1 MIKGGEPPVSKVI
14 PFSQLARAQDQ
25 NFLEHKRR
33 EYRERDDYIA
43 RLRRLLFQIEG
54 QMRQAEVLQLD
65 LFIQMAKHFQVEM
78 EFPIQGARM
87 ALQRIFVEHPFLYA
101 LTELFAG
108 RLTAEECREKIE
120 QVQKEQPQERV
131 GDDQGE
137 GEE

>member
-1 MIKGGEPPVSKVI
+1 MIHLIEGKHLYDQGGELPVSKII

-78 EFPIQGARM
+78 EFPIQGDRL
-87 ALQRIFVEHPFLYA
+87 ALQRLFVENPFLFA
-101 LTELFAG
+101 LTEFFAG
-108 RLTAEECREKIE
+108 RLTAEECLEKIN
-120 QVQKEQPQERV
+120 QVKEEQPSE
-131 GDDQGE
+131 
-137 GEE
+137 